1 MVYISFNYKKDM
13 KPLPSKLALWINAWL
28 ELVDAILCIL
38 SFTLIRTSFSY
49 RFIVWDCIQVAKSKQ
64 NR

>member
-1 MVYISFNYKKDM
+1 MI
-13 KPLPSKLALWINAWL
+13 PLPSKLALWINAWL

-49 RFIVWDCIQVAKSKQ
+49 RFIVWDCIQIAKSKQ